1 MLADVAG
8 TYESCK
14 CQTPKGDAK
23 IREQLMRWEGT
34 LKGFSLLELK
44 ACKACKAERCFFD
57 TPTLA
62 SEGDFGLRVVSGLCR
77 PTIVEVDEA

>member
-23 IREQLMRWEGT
+23 IREQLMRWKST
-34 LKGFSLLELK
+34 FKGFSLLELK
-44 ACKACKAERCFFD
+44 ACKAGRYFFD

-62 SEGDFGLRVVSGLCR
+62 SEGDSGLRVLSALCR